1 MTALTFVTPRPC
13 GRQFRMDVGR
23 FLRLA
28 FVMGPKGLLATAGV
42 LTDPY
47 THQQPEV
54 NHLPRFSPQVISLE
68 N

>member
-1 MTALTFVTPRPC
+1 
-13 GRQFRMDVGR
+13 MDVGR

-28 FVMGPKGLLATAGV
+28 LVMGPKGLLATAGV